1 VKAVARIEAR
11 HLARSPLLWL
21 GLVLAAASMTPALWS
36 SWPVLAGDDL
46 LAYQSSLLVG
56 IGALWAGAWL
66 ALRDRISGAGDLLVV
81 TPTAPWRLWWSRV
94 AALAAVSAAVFAL
107 LFATVLVLSAARGG
121 RGLPDL
127 RLLADGVLGVVLSG
141 WVGVL
146 VGRLSG
152 SRIVALLTGAGW
164 YLVGMVA
171 AGFWSQR
178 LLPVLL
184 PTEPPSAEF
193 GLLPD
198 PLWAHLGYLLGLV
211 LLVGVLLV
219 GLAARDDGRRPFLAA
234 MVVAVVAGLVLTGAG
249 GIRLV
254 ALPDAL
260 VPLGPDRVDWKP
272 VAVADQVVLSDPSF
286 AYPEDGRARSCAGD
300 TALSVCVYPAY
311 GTGLA
316 LRVHQTVTPVAG
328 LVAGLPGTPTRI
340 RMVPVRLMGCRRA
353 GEFQIWEQTLRDLQ
367 PRPIVAWYLTC
378 ALGQS
383 DEPAQPASSA
393 LDARDVVK
401 LWALVASGTVTSQE
415 LQQLSEQ
422 ELWDLQVGGEQPSA
436 AVAPALAMAERPAD
450 QVRSE
455 LAPLWNRLRAGT
467 LPVSELPSQRP

>member
-36 SWPVLAGDDL
+36 TWPVLAGDDL
-46 LAYQSSLLVG
+46 LAYQSSLLIG

-66 ALRDRISGAGDLLVV
+66 ALRDRISGASDLLVV

-94 AALAAVSAAVFAL
+94 AALAAVSAAVFTL

-171 AGFWSQR
+171 ADFWSQR
-178 LLPVLL
+178 LSPVLL

-198 PLWAHLGYLLGLV
+198 PLWPHLGYLLGLV

-219 GLAARDDGRRPFLAA
+219 GLAARGDGRRPLPAA

-254 ALPDAL
+254 ALPEAL

-286 AYPEDGRARSCAGD
+286 AYPEDGRARSCAAD

-316 LRVHQTVTPVAG
+316 LRVHQTVAPVAG

-340 RMVPVRLMGCRRA
+340 RMVPVRLTGCRRV
-353 GEFQIWEQTLRDLQ
+353 GELQIWEQTLRDLQ
-367 PRPIVAWYLTC
+367 PRPIVAGYLTC

-383 DEPAQPASSA
+383 DEPARPASSA

-436 AVAPALAMAERPAD
+436 AVTPALAMAERPAD
-450 QVRSE
+450 QVRAE

-467 LPVSELPSQRP
+467 LPVSELPGQRP